1 MENVFHNN
9 INIISPAAPKA
20 RAAKEKKIIFL
31 HKGRNAIRF
40 PSALQKDK
48 RTGEMSSAA
57 FFLSASAE
65 TAAEENITCT
75 TETVLPFSNR
85 LHGIFCFG
93 FKKKSFFFRI
103 SY

>member
-1 MENVFHNN
+1 M
-9 INIISPAAPKA
+9 
-20 RAAKEKKIIFL
+20 KKIL
-31 HKGRNAIRF
+31 CLTL
-40 PSALQKDK
+40 ALILALSCLSGCVSTQPQA
-48 RTGEMSSAA
+48 TTAA
-57 FFLSASAE
+57 AE